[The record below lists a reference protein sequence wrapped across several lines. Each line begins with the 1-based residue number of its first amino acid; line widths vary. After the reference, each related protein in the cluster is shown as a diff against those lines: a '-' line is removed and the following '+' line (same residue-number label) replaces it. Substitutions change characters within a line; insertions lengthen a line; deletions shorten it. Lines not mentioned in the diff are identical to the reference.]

1 MLRVTLGVGFS
12 TFGFF
17 RYAKHLDKRM
27 QKYHAF
33 FCAATKRTNM
43 NQNEPEK
50 IARKCVSLRRE
61 NRKG

>member
-1 MLRVTLGVGFS
+1 MLKNCTFSVCFS

-33 FCAATKRTNM
+33 FCAGKKRTNM

-50 IARKCVSLRRE
+50 IVRKCVTLQVG
-61 NRKG
+61 K